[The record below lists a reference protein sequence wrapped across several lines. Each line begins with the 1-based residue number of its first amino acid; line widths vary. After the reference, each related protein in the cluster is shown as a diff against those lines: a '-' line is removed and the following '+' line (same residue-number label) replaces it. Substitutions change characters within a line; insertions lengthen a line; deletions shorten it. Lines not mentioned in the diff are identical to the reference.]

1 MARVYWKKNLSL
13 STKILAAFLLGSVSA
28 DASADIPLIS
38 LNNTNFVVTIAFLA
52 FIGIVLYLKVP
63 TKVNGLLDDRSTTI
77 KEEIEGA
84 NKILE
89 ESKSLL
95 AELERE
101 HKQNIEKA
109 QKIISDAETEA
120 KRMLSDSKKEIR
132 HSVERKVKL
141 AEEQI
146 KATEASVI
154 KSIKDRAID
163 NSVLLAEQQLSIQAT
178 SKANNLIID
187 KSIEQIKKSLN

>member
-120 KRMLSDSKKEIR
+120 KRMISDSKKEIR

-163 NSVLLAEQQLSIQAT
+163 NSVLLAEQQLSIRAT
-178 SKANNLIID
+178 SKANNLIIE

>member
-52 FIGIVLYLKVP
+52 FIGIVLYFKVP

-120 KRMLSDSKKEIR
+120 KRMISDSKKEIR

>member
-52 FIGIVLYLKVP
+52 FIGIVLYFKVP

-120 KRMLSDSKKEIR
+120 KRMISDSKKEIR

-178 SKANNLIID
+178 SKANNLIIE

>member
-1 MARVYWKKNLSL
+1 MVRVYCKKNLSL

-52 FIGIVLYLKVP
+52 FIGIVLYFKVP

-120 KRMLSDSKKEIR
+120 KRMISDSKKEIR

-163 NSVLLAEQQLSIQAT
+163 NSVLLAEQQLTIQAT
-178 SKANNLIID
+178 SKANNLIIE

>member
-13 STKILAAFLLGSVSA
+13 STKILAVFLLGSVSA
-28 DASADIPLIS
+28 DASVDIPLVS

-77 KEEIEGA
+77 REEIEGA
-84 NKILE
+84 TKILE

-163 NSVLLAEQQLSIQAT
+163 NSVILAEQQLSVRAT
-178 SKANNLIID
+178 SKENNLIIE

>member
-38 LNNTNFVVTIAFLA
+38 LNNTNFVVTIAFFA

-63 TKVNGLLDDRSTTI
+63 AKVNGLLDDRSTTI

-120 KRMLSDSKKEIR
+120 KRMISDSKKEIR

-178 SKANNLIID
+178 SKANNLIIE